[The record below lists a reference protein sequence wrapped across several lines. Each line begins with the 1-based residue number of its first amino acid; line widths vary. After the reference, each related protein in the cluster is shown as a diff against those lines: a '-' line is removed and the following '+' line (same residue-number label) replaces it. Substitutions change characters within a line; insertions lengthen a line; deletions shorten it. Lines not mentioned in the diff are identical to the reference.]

1 MQNPDL
7 VPLIAESLDH
17 RSLARLLATSK
28 HNARLLTPLF
38 AAKARPHILDH
49 MAQQLIDTRMQVQSD
64 VYSTRTKEDGGRT
77 IRFTAAHRRHQ
88 FGPMTIFAISI
99 LPNVDSILIS
109 NRIGYITTY
118 HDAANT
124 SLSFIVDAI
133 TVCITPSRD
142 RPLETGA
149 VVIDNGA
156 VRTGYAN
163 GFNPAHILEW
173 CPVDMPL
180 VTAPTNVIVR
190 C

>member
-1 MQNPDL
+1 
-7 VPLIAESLDH
+7 
-17 RSLARLLATSK
+17 
-28 HNARLLTPLF
+28 
-38 AAKARPHILDH
+38 
-49 MAQQLIDTRMQVQSD
+49 
-64 VYSTRTKEDGGRT
+64 
-77 IRFTAAHRRHQ
+77 
-88 FGPMTIFAISI
+88 MTHFAIRI
-99 LPNVDSILIS
+99 ITNDSILIS
-109 NRIGYITTY
+109 NRIGYTTTY

-156 VRTGYAN
+156 VRTEYAN
-163 GFNPAHILEW
+163 GFNPARILLEW